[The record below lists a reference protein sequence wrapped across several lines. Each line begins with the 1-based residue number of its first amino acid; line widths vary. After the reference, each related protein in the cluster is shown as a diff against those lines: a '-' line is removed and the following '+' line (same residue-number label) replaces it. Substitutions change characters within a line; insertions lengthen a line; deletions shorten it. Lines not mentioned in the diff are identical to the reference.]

1 MPVKTLTDINYDF
14 NHFYTIIFSPNR
26 NYIPIST
33 QHVTIRLTFIKNSK
47 KQMN

>member
-14 NHFYTIIFSPNR
+14 NHFYTIINR

-33 QHVTIRLTFIKNSK
+33 QHVTIRLTFTKNFK
-47 KQMN
+47 EEMI

>member
-14 NHFYTIIFSPNR
+14 NHFYTIIFSNR

-33 QHVTIRLTFIKNSK
+33 QHVTIRLTFTKNFK